1 MLPIDRK
8 EYISYLAE
16 LDEYKIEIAEL
27 IEAKDYQRYF
37 EATELEVDYLNKV
50 GRLENDIF
58 RLEYKVRR
66 LKRKIE
72 IVGMYDLKSGPV
84 NFYAVESLLDHEFEE
99 VEIELESRDRKER
112 KLFFMQD
119 EPQMNDEE
127 MDDFTDVYRSLIKK
141 MHPALNPNGGK
152 ENAFLWQEAKV
163 AYMDRNIDRLL
174 ELDEMEDRMFEI
186 VPDIEEEIEII
197 EQIEDYREIAYQL
210 RESIVSRSKTFPF
223 KYRERLLD
231 ANWVNL
237 KNDINASVLEQLRK
251 IYEEQSKTF
260 DALMQ
265 QP

>member
-58 RLEYKVRR
+58 RLEYEVRR

-72 IVGMYDLKSGPV
+72 IAAMYDFDAGPV
-84 NFYAVESLLDHEFEE
+84 DFYAIESLLDHEFEE
-99 VEIELESRDRKER
+99 VKIELESRDRKER
-112 KLFFMQD
+112 KLFFAQD
-119 EPQMNDEE
+119 GPQMSDEE
-127 MDDFTDVYRSLIKK
+127 MDDLADVYRALIKK
-141 MHPALNPNGGK
+141 LHPAINPNAGK
-152 ENAFLWQEAKV
+152 ENAFLWQEVKV
-163 AYMDRNIDRLL
+163 AYIDGDFDRLI

-197 EQIEDYREIAYQL
+197 EQIEDCREIAFQL
-210 RESIVSRSKTFPF
+210 RESIVNRSKTFPF

-237 KNDINASVLEQLRK
+237 KNDINASVFEQLKK
-251 IYEEQSKTF
+251 IYSEQSQSF